1 MGATPRI
8 LSFMLTPAEIV
19 RLRQHVDQRL
29 VGLRVDRYSWW
40 QHWREIAE
48 YLLPRRYNWLVTP
61 NKTNRGSPI
70 NQRII
75 DSTATK
81 AWRTLSAGMM
91 SGMTSPGRPWF
102 RLTLEDQDLAEASG
116 VKLWLDQC
124 TKRMERVF
132 ASSNFYN
139 GMATLHG
146 DIGAFGTAPMI
157 LYEDFQE
164 VIRAYNPCAGEYYLA
179 IGPRGN
185 VDTFYREF
193 VYTTYQCAKE
203 FGVENC
209 SPTVQQAIKT
219 GGAAL
224 TKELVIGHAIEPN
237 EDLVPG
243 ALGVR
248 GAAFREIYWEIG
260 SSEMDLLR
268 VRGFPECPFIAP
280 RWDVSGN
287 DAYGRSPAMDALGD
301 IKQLQVEQKRKA
313 QAIDKLV
320 NPPMVGDVQLKNQPA
335 SLLPGGVTYVNM
347 NGNNV
352 GFKPAYEIN
361 PQLQHMLADIEDVRK
376 RIGDTF
382 FADLFLMISQLDTV
396 RTATEIDAR
405 REEKLIQ
412 LGPVIERFDNEALD
426 PAVDRTFSIMLRRGL
441 LPPIPDALRGQ
452 HIHAEY
458 ISMLSEAQKAA
469 ATASVERFAQFVG
482 NIAGAV
488 PGALDNVD
496 WDEMIDEY
504 AEMLGV
510 SPKVVV
516 PLAKV
521 MQIRAQ
527 RAKQQQAAQQA
538 QNAMAAVQGAQVLS
552 NTDVGGGVNALSK
565 LVGNG

>member
-1 MGATPRI
+1 MGATPKI
-8 LSFMLTPAEIV
+8 LSMMLTQPEIV
-19 RLRQHVDQRL
+19 RLRAHVDQRL
-29 VGLRVDRYSWW
+29 VGLRVERYSWW
-40 QHWREIAE
+40 QHWREIAD

-61 NKTNRGSPI
+61 NKVNRGSPI

-75 DSTATK
+75 DSSATK
-81 AWRTLSAGMM
+81 SWRTLASGMM

-102 RLTLEDQDLAEASG
+102 RQTLEDQDLAEAPG
-116 VKLWLDQC
+116 VKLWLDQV

-139 GMATLHG
+139 SMATLHG
-146 DIGAFGTAPMI
+146 DLGSFGTAPMI
-157 LYEDFQE
+157 IYEDFDS
-164 VIRAYNPCAGEYYLA
+164 VIRCYNPCAGEYYLA
-179 IGPRGN
+179 VGPRGD
-185 VDTFYREF
+185 VDTLYREF
-193 VYTTYQCAKE
+193 VYTTYQCVKE
-203 FGVENC
+203 FGLSNC
-209 SPTVQQAIKT
+209 SPTVQQAVQT

-224 TKELVIGHAIEPN
+224 TREIVIGHAIEPN
-237 EDLVPG
+237 EDFLPG
-243 ALGVR
+243 ASGFR
-248 GAAFREIYWEIG
+248 GAAYREVYWELG
-260 SSEMDLLR
+260 SSETDVLR
-268 VRGFPECPFIAP
+268 LRGFPERPFIAP

-313 QAIDKLV
+313 QAIDKMV
-320 NPPMVGDVQLKNQPA
+320 NPPMVADVQLKNQPA
-335 SLLPGGVTYVNM
+335 SLLPGGVTYVNNVA
-347 NGNNV
+347 NGV

-361 PQLQHMLADIEDVRK
+361 PQIQHLLADIEDVRK

-382 FADLFLMISQLDTV
+382 FEDLFMMISQLDTV
-396 RTATEIDAR
+396 RTATEIDER
-405 REEKLIQ
+405 KEEKLVQ

-426 PAVDRTFSIMLRRGL
+426 PSINRAFNIMLRKGL

-452 HIHAEY
+452 HIQIEY

-488 PGALDNVD
+488 PDALDNVD

-521 MQIRAQ
+521 VQIRSQ
-527 RAKQQQAAQQA
+527 RAKQQAQQQQGA
-538 QNAMAAVQGAQVLS
+538 NAMAAVQGAQVLS
-552 NTDVGGGVNALSK
+552 NTDVGGGVNALQK

>member
-1 MGATPRI
+1 MGATPKI
-8 LSFMLTPAEIV
+8 LSMMLSQTEIV
-19 RLRQHVDQRL
+19 RLRAHVDQRL
-29 VGLRVDRYSWW
+29 VGLRVERYSWW

-61 NKTNRGSPI
+61 NKVNRGSPI

-75 DSTATK
+75 DSSATK
-81 AWRTLSAGMM
+81 SWRTLASGMM

-102 RLTLEDQDLAEASG
+102 RQTLEDQDLAEAPG
-116 VKLWLDQC
+116 VKLWLDQV

-146 DIGAFGTAPMI
+146 DLGSFGTAPMI
-157 LYEDFQE
+157 IYEDFE
-164 VIRAYNPCAGEYYLA
+164 SVIRCYNPCAGEYYLA
-179 IGPRGN
+179 IGPRGD

-203 FGVENC
+203 FGVQNC
-209 SPTVQQAIKT
+209 SPTVQQAIRT

-224 TKELVIGHAIEPN
+224 TREIVIGHAIEPN
-237 EDLVPG
+237 EDFLPG
-243 ALGVR
+243 AMGFR
-248 GAAFREIYWEIG
+248 GAAYREIFWELG
-260 SSEMDLLR
+260 SAEIEVLR
-268 VRGFPECPFIAP
+268 LRGFSERPFIAP

-301 IKQLQVEQKRKA
+301 IKQLQIEQKRKA

-347 NGNNV
+347 TNGNV
-352 GFKPAYEIN
+352 GFRPAYEIN
-361 PQLQHMLADIEDVRK
+361 PQIQHLLADIEDVRK

-382 FADLFLMISQLDTV
+382 FEDLFMMISQLDTV
-396 RTATEIDAR
+396 RTATEIDER
-405 REEKLIQ
+405 KEEKLIQ

-426 PAVDRTFSIMLRRGL
+426 PSINRTFNIMLRKGL

-452 HIHAEY
+452 HIQIEY

-488 PGALDNVD
+488 PDALDNVD

-510 SPKVVV
+510 SPKIVV

-521 MQIRAQ
+521 LQIRAQ
-527 RAKQQQAAQQA
+527 RAKQQAQQA
-538 QNAMAAVQGAQVLS
+538 QGANAMAAVQGAQVLS
-552 NTDVGGGVNALSK
+552 NTDVGGGVNALQK
-565 LVGNG
+565 LTGNA